1 MRRIDRLALQSALLT
16 HRLEKPMKK
25 TLMLATALLLA
36 AQHTP
41 AVAASCEAQL
51 NIGSWNIE
59 WLGSPMRNK
68 VGQQT
73 PADIASY
80 IAASKVDVLGLL
92 EISAN
97 HRNGG
102 KAANLQLDEAFA
114 LLNSEGAAWQYRLF
128 EKHPEASSPNE
139 QWTGLAWDNN
149 KVQMT
154 GGPWNVAGVDEQ
166 RRAELLG
173 ADSKKVPLNRTPY
186 AVKLSAGEGK
196 SDFLF
201 VPLHLKANSGKGN
214 TEAQRELEVH
224 LILKGLEPVIAKQ
237 GEHDLIMMGDT
248 NMLSTEE
255 PGIKLLQAYGMKDC
269 NSADVGTWL
278 TTEERFSD
286 APFDRFFVMR
296 DQPETQGIC
305 NADSQGPMAFNVMT
319 PGDWEPGMDAKTFRE
334 RLSDHQMIRTSLC
347 IGADDD

>member
-1 MRRIDRLALQSALLT
+1 
-16 HRLEKPMKK
+16 MKE
-25 TLMLATALLLA
+25 TLMLASALLLA
-36 AQHTP
+36 LQQTP
-41 AVAASCEAQL
+41 AMADSCGVQL

-59 WLGSPMRNK
+59 WLGSPVRNK
-68 VGQQT
+68 IGKQT

-80 IAASKVDVLGLL
+80 IEASNVDVLGLQ

-97 HRNGG
+97 RRMDG
-102 KAANLQLDEAFA
+102 KANNLQLDKAFA
-114 LLNSEGAAWQYRLF
+114 LLNGRGADWQYRLF
-128 EKHPEASSPNE
+128 KKHPQASSPNA

-149 KVQMT
+149 KVQIT

-173 ADSKKVPLNRTPY
+173 ADSRKVALNRTPY
-186 AVKLSAGEGK
+186 AVKLSAGEGR

-201 VPLHLKANSGKGN
+201 VPLHLKANNGKGAS
-214 TEAQRELEVH
+214 EAQRELEVH
-224 LILKGLEPVIAKQ
+224 LILKGLEPVIAHE
-237 GEHDLIMMGDT
+237 GEKDLIMMGDT
-248 NMLSTEE
+248 NMLSTGE

-269 NSADVGTWL
+269 NSSDVGTWL

-296 DQPETQGIC
+296 DQPETQSTC
-305 NADSQGPMAFNVMT
+305 NADSQGSMAFNVMT